1 MQRNS
6 LSLDAPAERSRLW
19 QIRTWWQIA
28 KEVSDR
34 LDRHNSGLLAAGMA
48 MYALLSVF
56 PGLSAVVFIYGLF
69 ATPTAVAQQMQAFA
83 GILPP
88 GVWTI
93 FSAQLQ
99 NVAAHDHGTLT
110 WAAAIGVLLALW
122 SARLTMSALMTI
134 TNAALDIPETRG
146 FFLQITVSVLLTVA
160 AIAGFLIMLLIGIV
174 VPLALTLLGTS
185 GTIQTLVTALRW
197 LLLWLFAVIG
207 LALIY
212 HGAPARRQ
220 IRWRSLTWGATT
232 AATLWVVIS
241 GLFGLYVSRFA
252 GYDRVYGTLAG
263 VVVLLMWFYLLSFSV
278 VLGAEINNVMNE
290 RTCRLLGG
298 RPPVSSITA

>member
-1 MQRNS
+1 MQRSS
-6 LSLDAPAERSRLW
+6 LSLDTRYGATSLW
-19 QIRTWWQIA
+19 QVRTWWAIA
-28 KEVSDR
+28 REVNDR
-34 LDRHNSGLLAAGMA
+34 LGRHNSGLLAAGMA

-93 FSAQLQ
+93 FSGQLQ
-99 NVAAHDHGTLT
+99 NVAAHDHDTLT
-110 WAAAIGVLLALW
+110 WAATIGVLLALW

-134 TNAALDIPETRG
+134 TNAALEIPETRG
-146 FFLQITVSVLLTVA
+146 FFMQIVVSLGLTAA
-160 AIAGFLIMLLIGIV
+160 AITGFLVMLLIGIV
-174 VPLALTLLGTS
+174 VPLVLTLLGTS
-185 GTIQTLVTALRW
+185 ATIQTLVTALRW
-197 LLLWLFAVIG
+197 LVLWLFAVGG

-212 HGAPARRQ
+212 HAAPARRHV
-220 IRWRSLTWGATT
+220 RRRHLVWGSMT
-232 AATLWVVIS
+232 AATLWILIS

-278 VLGAEINNVMNE
+278 VLGAEINSVMKARRE
-290 RTCRLLGG
+290 AR
-298 RPPVSSITA
+298 

>member
-1 MQRNS
+1 MQRHS
-6 LSLDAPAERSRLW
+6 LSLETRYGHSSLW
-19 QIRTWWQIA
+19 RVRTWWQIS
-28 KEVSDR
+28 KEINDR
-34 LDRHNSGLLAAGMA
+34 LGRHNSGLLAAGMA
-48 MYALLSVF
+48 MYGMLSVF

-93 FSAQLQ
+93 FNGQLQ
-99 NVAAHDHGTLT
+99 NVAAHDHDTLT
-110 WAAAIGVLLALW
+110 WAATIGVLLALW

-134 TNAALDIPETRG
+134 TNAALEIAETRG
-146 FFLQITVSVLLTVA
+146 FFLQIAVSLVLTVG

-174 VPLALTLLGTS
+174 VPLVLTLLGTS
-185 GTIQTLVTALRW
+185 GLIQTLVTALRW
-197 LLLWLFAVIG
+197 LVLWLFAVVG

-212 HGAPARRQ
+212 HAAPARRHVH
-220 IRWRSLTWGATT
+220 WRCLTWGSTT
-232 AATLWVVIS
+232 AATLWVLIS

-278 VLGAEINNVMNE
+278 VLGAEINSVMHA
-290 RTCRLLGG
+290 RRDVC
-298 RPPVSSITA
+298 

>member
-1 MQRNS
+1 MRRDS
-6 LSLDAPAERSRLW
+6 LSLAMQYGRSPLW
-19 QIRTWWQIA
+19 QLRTWWEIS
-28 KEVSDR
+28 KEINDR
-34 LDRHNSGLLAAGMA
+34 LGRHNSGLLAAGMA
-48 MYALLSVF
+48 MYGMLSVF

-69 ATPTAVAQQMQAFA
+69 ATPTAVAEQMQAFA

-99 NVAAHDHGTLT
+99 NVAAHDHDTLT

-134 TNAALDIPETRG
+134 TNSALEIAETRG
-146 FFLQITVSVLLTVA
+146 FFLQIAVSLGLTVGA
-160 AIAGFLIMLLIGIV
+160 LAGFLIMLLIGIV
-174 VPLALTLLGTS
+174 VPLVLTLLGTS
-185 GTIQTLVTALRW
+185 ATIQTLVTALRW
-197 LLLWLFAVIG
+197 LVLWLFAVIG
-207 LALIY
+207 LALVY
-212 HGAPARRQ
+212 HAAPARRHV
-220 IRWRSLTWGATT
+220 RWRCLTWGSVT
-232 AATLWVVIS
+232 AATLWVLIS

-278 VLGAEINNVMNE
+278 VLGAEINSVMHA
-290 RTCRLLGG
+290 RRDAC
-298 RPPVSSITA
+298 

>member
-1 MQRNS
+1 MQRSS
-6 LSLDAPAERSRLW
+6 LSLDTRYGATSLW
-19 QIRTWWQIA
+19 QVRTWWAIA
-28 KEVSDR
+28 REVNDR
-34 LDRHNSGLLAAGMA
+34 LGRHNSGLLAAGMA

-93 FSAQLQ
+93 FSGQLQ
-99 NVAAHDHGTLT
+99 NVAAHDHDTLT
-110 WAAAIGVLLALW
+110 WAATIGVLLALW

-134 TNAALDIPETRG
+134 TNAALEIPETRG
-146 FFLQITVSVLLTVA
+146 FFLQITVSVLLTLA

-185 GTIQTLVTALRW
+185 DTIQTLVTALRW
-197 LLLWLFAVIG
+197 LVLWLFAVFG
-207 LALIY
+207 LALVY

-220 IRWRSLTWGATT
+220 VRWHYLTWGSTT

-241 GLFGLYVSRFA
+241 GLFGVYVGRFA

-278 VLGAEINNVMNE
+278 VLGAEINSVMNT
-290 RTCRLLGG
+290 RIAA
-298 RPPVSSITA
+298 S

>member
-1 MQRNS
+1 MQRSS
-6 LSLDAPAERSRLW
+6 LSLDTHYGPASLW
-19 QIRTWWQIA
+19 QVRTWWA
-28 KEVSDR
+28 MATEVNDR
-34 LDRHNSGLLAAGMA
+34 LGRHNSGLLAAGMA

-69 ATPTAVAQQMQAFA
+69 ATPTAVAQQMQSFA

-93 FSAQLQ
+93 FSGQLQ
-99 NVAAHDHGTLT
+99 NVAAHDHDTLT
-110 WAAAIGVLLALW
+110 WAATIGVALALW

-134 TNAALDIPETRG
+134 TNAALEIPETRG
-146 FFLQITVSVLLTVA
+146 FFMQVAVSLGLTVG
-160 AIAGFLIMLLIGIV
+160 AITGFLVMLLIGIV
-174 VPLALTLLGTS
+174 VPLVLTLLGTS
-185 GTIQTLVTALRW
+185 ASIQTLVTALRW
-197 LLLWLFAVIG
+197 LVLWLFAVIG

-212 HGAPARRQ
+212 HAAPARRQ
-220 IRWRSLTWGATT
+220 VRRRSLIWGSMT
-232 AATLWVVIS
+232 AATLWILIS

-278 VLGAEINNVMNE
+278 VLGAEINSVIK
-290 RTCRLLGG
+290 G
-298 RPPVSSITA
+298 RREAR

>member
-1 MQRNS
+1 MQRHS
-6 LSLDAPAERSRLW
+6 LSLETHYGRSSLW
-19 QIRTWWQIA
+19 HVRTWWEIS
-28 KEVSDR
+28 KEINDR
-34 LDRHNSGLLAAGMA
+34 LGRHNSGLLAAGMA
-48 MYALLSVF
+48 MYGMLSVF

-93 FSAQLQ
+93 FNGQLQ
-99 NVAAHDHGTLT
+99 NVAAHDHDTLT

-134 TNAALDIPETRG
+134 TNSALEIAETRG
-146 FFLQITVSVLLTVA
+146 FFLQIAVSLGLTVG
-160 AIAGFLIMLLIGIV
+160 AIAGFLIMLLLGIV
-174 VPLALTLLGTS
+174 VPLVLTLLGTS
-185 GTIQTLVTALRW
+185 ALIQTLVTALRW
-197 LLLWLFAVIG
+197 LVLWLFAVVG
-207 LALIY
+207 LALVY
-212 HGAPARRQ
+212 HAAPARRHV
-220 IRWRSLTWGATT
+220 RWRYLTWGSIT
-232 AATLWVVIS
+232 AATLWVLIS

-278 VLGAEINNVMNE
+278 VLGAEINSVMHA
-290 RTCRLLGG
+290 RRDAC
-298 RPPVSSITA
+298 